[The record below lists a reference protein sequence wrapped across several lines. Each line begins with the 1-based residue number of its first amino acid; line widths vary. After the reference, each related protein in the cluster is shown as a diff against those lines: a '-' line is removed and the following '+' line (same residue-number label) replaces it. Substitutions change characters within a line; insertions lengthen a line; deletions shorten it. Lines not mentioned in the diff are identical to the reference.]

1 MTISFLSYLENL
13 FVNHN
18 KCCSNLINFEKKE
31 TIQCIDLD
39 PPQIINTIS
48 DFKDGGVVV
57 GFDISQ
63 KDMFEDL
70 LKEVRAK
77 IFGKASVE
85 PDEME
90 KIDEMNKK
98 NRTTLNEEANVPRL
112 VLKKK
117 TRVIKFEEE
126 E

>member
-1 MTISFLSYLENL
+1 MTSSFLSYLEHF

-48 DFKDGGVVV
+48 DFKDGGVV

-63 KDMFEDL
+63 KDKFQDL
-70 LKEVRAK
+70 LKEVRVK
-77 IFGKASVE
+77 IFGKVSVE
-85 PDEME
+85 QNEMD

-98 NRTTLNEEANVPRL
+98 NRTTLSEEVNVPRL
-112 VLKKK
+112 DLKKK